1 MSKNY
6 QKEIRVKLAKGLLD
20 LIVLQLLEREPMHGY
35 QLMSKIRRDFGV
47 CFGASTVYPLLTDL
61 ERKGYVESNWSTNN
75 DRPRKIYNLTVEGES
90 ILNVTENSLVL
101 ICKTMNK
108 NHPELV
114 Y

>member
-20 LIVLQLLEREPMHGY
+20 LIVLQLLEREP
-35 QLMSKIRRDFGV
+35 RDFGV

-108 NHPELV
+108 NHIELV